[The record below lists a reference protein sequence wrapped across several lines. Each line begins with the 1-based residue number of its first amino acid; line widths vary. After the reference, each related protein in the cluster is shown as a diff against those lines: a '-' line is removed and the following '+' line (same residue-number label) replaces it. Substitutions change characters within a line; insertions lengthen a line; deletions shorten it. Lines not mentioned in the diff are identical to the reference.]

1 MFARQE
7 VLVKLYKNRASSLC
21 KLACISKS
29 KKLSKK
35 LLTNKNKSAIMCK
48 LTPSGLAKN
57 TAKIFEKLFK
67 NPLTSVLGCGI
78 IVGLSKNGR
87 FENSEAEPRADH

>member
-7 VLVKLYKNRASSLC
+7 VLVKLYKNRVLSLC

-48 LTPSGLAKN
+48 LTTSGLARN
-57 TAKIFEKLFK
+57 IAKIFEELFK
-67 NPLTSVLGCGI
+67 NLLTSVLGCGI
-78 IVGLSKNGR
+78 IVGLSKNGK